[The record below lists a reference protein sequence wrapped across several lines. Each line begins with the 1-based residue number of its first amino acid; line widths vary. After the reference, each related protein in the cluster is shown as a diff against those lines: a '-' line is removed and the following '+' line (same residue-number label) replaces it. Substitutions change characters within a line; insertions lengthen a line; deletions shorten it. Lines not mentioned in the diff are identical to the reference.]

1 MLKKGKYNIIYL
13 VMVVLK
19 KAKKVLNELN
29 RNGYEAYIVGGFVR
43 DYLLKRKSYDIDIC
57 TNAKPKEI
65 KEIFKE
71 ACIPDSDYGS
81 VIVVIANV
89 RFEIT
94 TYRKEISYINNRKPE
109 EIEYIDN
116 LKEDVVRRDF
126 TINSICMDKNEKIID
141 LLNGKEDLKNKK
153 IRTIGD
159 SYIKFEQDSLRILRA
174 IRFATILDFDLT
186 NDTEYAIKRTKHL
199 IKKLSYERKKQ
210 ELDKIFSSSNIE
222 KGIELLKKFGL
233 EEELE
238 IDLSKLEHLGN
249 CNDLL
254 GVWALLDVGDLYPF
268 TSNEKDLIMD
278 IRNLLNEGRIDNK
291 SLYKYDLYPNIV
303 VASILGQDKRKVT
316 KMYNTL
322 PIKSR
327 KDIAVDANTI
337 VSVLNKEP
345 GAYLKEIFE
354 DLEDKILTKKI
365 KNKKAVL
372 LKYIVKNYNK

>member
-1 MLKKGKYNIIYL
+1 M
-13 VMVVLK
+13 LK

-29 RNGYEAYIVGGFVR
+29 KNGYEAYIVGGFVR

-81 VIVVIANV
+81 VIVVTSNV

-109 EIEYIDN
+109 EIEYIDS
-116 LKEDVVRRDF
+116 LQEDVLRRDF

-141 LLNGKEDLKNKK
+141 LLNGKEDLKKK
-153 IRTIGD
+153 CIRTIGD
-159 SYIKFEQDSLRILRA
+159 SYTKFEQDSLRILRA
-174 IRFATILDFDLT
+174 IRFATILDFKLT
-186 NDTEYAIKRTKHL
+186 SDIEYAIKRTKHL

-210 ELDKIFSSSNIE
+210 ELDKIFSSSNIK
-222 KGIELLKKFGL
+222 KGIELVKKLDL

-238 IDLSKLEHLGN
+238 IDLTNLENIGN

-254 GVWALLDVGDLYPF
+254 GIWALLDVGDLYPF
-268 TSNEKDLIMD
+268 TANEKDLIKD
-278 IRNLLNEGRIDNK
+278 IRNLLNEGTIDNK

-337 VSVLNKEP
+337 GKVLNKEP
-345 GAYLKEIFE
+345 GGYLKEIFE
-354 DLEDKILTKKI
+354 DLEEKILTKQI